1 VAEPVHPLKLVSLL
15 LGYPSEELREAAAAV
30 DEVEIGPARGTQE
43 RALREFSRWYASR
56 PVAELQSLYVE
67 VFDFTKHA
75 SLHLTYHVHGDRRQ
89 RGMAMLSLKES
100 YRCAG
105 FDPPADELPDYLP
118 LMLEFATLAPPGAG
132 ESLLEDHRV
141 AIELV
146 RAGLKRESS
155 PFQPLLDVVAEG
167 MGKLSGRK
175 LARIRKLAAEGPP
188 HEEVG
193 LEPFAPPEVMPTE
206 GPELARPM
214 IGGRV
219 TR

>member
-1 VAEPVHPLKLVSLL
+1 
-15 LGYPSEELREAAAAV
+15 
-30 DEVEIGPARGTQE
+30 
-43 RALREFSRWYASR
+43 
-56 PVAELQSLYVE
+56 
-67 VFDFTKHA
+67 
-75 SLHLTYHVHGDRRQ
+75 
-89 RGMAMLSLKES
+89 
-100 YRCAG
+100 
-105 FDPPADELPDYLP
+105 
-118 LMLEFATLAPPGAG
+118 
-132 ESLLEDHRV
+132 V